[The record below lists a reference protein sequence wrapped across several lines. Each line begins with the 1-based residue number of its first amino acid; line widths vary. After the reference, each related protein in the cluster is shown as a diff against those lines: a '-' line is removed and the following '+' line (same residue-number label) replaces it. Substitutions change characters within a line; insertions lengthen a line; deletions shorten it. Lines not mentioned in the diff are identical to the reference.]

1 MLNVVPDLPA
11 VLPADGPSSLIDQ
24 IVREGARQML
34 AAALQAEVAAYV
46 EQFADVR
53 GEDGRRLVVR
63 NGSALP
69 RTVVTSAGAVEV
81 TAPRVNDKRTDPGS
95 GERMRFSSA
104 ILPSWARKTPQVTEV
119 LPLLYLHGLS
129 SGDFG
134 PALSQFL
141 GTGAGLSSS
150 VITKLTE
157 TWKEEAAAF
166 MTRDLSGVD
175 YVYLWVDG
183 IHLGIR
189 LGEGKL
195 CLLVMIGV
203 RADGR
208 KELVALA
215 DGHRESAESWADL
228 LRDCKRRGMRAPVLA
243 VGDGA
248 LGFWKAVREVLP
260 ETKEQRCWFHKS
272 ANVLGA
278 LPKSAHPG
286 ARKALAEI
294 WGAEDK
300 DHALAAV
307 KAFATAYGAKF
318 PKAVEKVTADEDE
331 LLAFYDFPAGH
342 WVHLRTTNPIEST
355 FATVRLR
362 TKITKGH
369 GSKAAALAMAFK
381 LIESAQRRWRMVN
394 APHLV
399 ALVRAGATFVNGK
412 LVERAG
418 EHEPAAVHSQE
429 AAEEAIAEAA

>member
-1 MLNVVPDLPA
+1 VLNVVPDLPA